1 MDMREREF
9 YGVRNGYDLAL
20 LLTMM
25 LLLLLTQML
34 LLLTLML
41 LLFTFMLLL
50 TLMMLCISI
59 ETVIVS
65 LMLVFDVPVISQDP
79 CLGVNVVII
88 VVEVV
93 EADNVNAQ
101 SLSIF

>member
-25 LLLLLTQML
+25 LLLLLTLML

-50 TLMMLCISI
+50 ISI